1 MKNLKKLNR
10 EAAKQIKGAGPQK
23 CSYDA
28 QCIYGACC
36 RGVCMEFACFEE

>member
-1 MKNLKKLNR
+1 MKNLKKLSR
-10 EAAKQIKGAGPQK
+10 EAAKQIKGAGPRK
-23 CSYDA
+23 CSDDS